1 MRSPMIRPSDSMN
14 SFQCVVLTG
23 QRARQLAAGAR
34 PRVDA
39 TGHKP
44 LRVALLEVSAGLV
57 SWIIEE
63 KPVPAGAPK
72 ADTAP
77 KK

>member
-1 MRSPMIRPSDSMN
+1 MIRPSDSMN

-57 SWIIEE
+57 SWSIEE
-63 KPVPAGAPK
+63 KPVPGAPK
-72 ADTAP
+72 AESGAA